1 MALIKCPECGKEIS
15 DKAKS
20 CPHCGFP
27 IEQKDNPTT
36 KEESGN
42 PLVVIAARGSR
53 GYQSFTISISV
64 LLFIICAAGFVL
76 SIIWITVPFFGIFL
90 LIVSIL
96 GLGVSIFNTVY
107 LSILL
112 KQNSKVI
119 ESLIYYDKSN
129 SKFVFYDVKGNKI
142 AKNKNEQFTL
152 RNDIHGILGFGEL
165 LLKIPGEKQVILGF
179 TTTAIDVINHQIDHY
194 RNN

>member
-1 MALIKCPECGKEIS
+1 MTLIKCPECGKEIS

-27 IEQKDNPTT
+27 IEQKDNPIA

-53 GYQSFTISISV
+53 GYQSFAISFSV
-64 LLFIICAAGFVL
+64 LLFIICAVSFFL
-76 SIIWITVPFFGIFL
+76 SIIWITLPFISFL

-112 KQNSKVI
+112 KQNSKVRK
-119 ESLIYYDKSN
+119 SLIYYDKSN

-142 AKNKNEQFTL
+142 TKNKNAQFKL

-179 TTTAIDVINHQIDHY
+179 TTTAIDVINYQVDHY
-194 RNN
+194 RSN